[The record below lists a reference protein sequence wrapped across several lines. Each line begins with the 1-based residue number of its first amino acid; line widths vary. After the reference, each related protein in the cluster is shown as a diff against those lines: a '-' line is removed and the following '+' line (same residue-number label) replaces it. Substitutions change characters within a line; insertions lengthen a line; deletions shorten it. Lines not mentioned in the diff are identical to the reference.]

1 MSELQRRIDEEM
13 QRADEIRRRI
23 AEDTTAGGTRLRLE
37 LMAALERINDLRIR
51 TGTAAPARRFR
62 QRRAGIRRIRPGW
75 SR

>member
-37 LMAALERINDLRIR
+37 LMAALERINGLQCRLWAQ
-51 TGTAAPARRFR
+51 GCAPKEE
-62 QRRAGIRRIRPGW
+62 
-75 SR
+75 